1 VAWTEQTLL
10 RVKICGLTSVNDA
23 VACARLGADWIGLNF
38 HPSSPRYVAPEDAA
52 LIAAALP
59 ESVKAV
65 GVFVDRP
72 AAEVASLAVRVGI
85 TVVQLH
91 GDEPPEDLLELRSF
105 QVIRAFRLD
114 RASGWSGV
122 ESYLSRASALGRLPD
137 AVLIDAH
144 VPGQEG
150 GTGVVV
156 ADDVLAAIPPLP
168 RLILAGG
175 LTPENVRERAGRA
188 QPWMVDVASGVEG
201 SPGRKDL
208 ARVEAF
214 IRAARAVVLADP
226 RGSVEPKA

>member
-1 VAWTEQTLL
+1 M
-10 RVKICGLTSVNDA
+10 KICGLTSVNDA

-52 LIAAALP
+52 MIAAALP
-59 ESVKAV
+59 ETVKAV

-72 AAEVASLAVRVGI
+72 AAEVASLAVRLGI

-122 ESYLSRASALGRLPD
+122 EAYLSRAGALGRLPD
-137 AVLIDAH
+137 AVLIDAY

-150 GTGVVV
+150 GTGVLV
-156 ADDVLAAIPPLP
+156 ADEILDVIPRLP

-175 LTPENVRERAGRA
+175 LTPSNVAARALRA
-188 QPWMVDVASGVEG
+188 RPWMVDVASGVE
-201 SPGRKDL
+201 STPGRKDL
-208 ARVEAF
+208 AKVEAF
-214 IRAARAVVLADP
+214 VRAARGMELADP
-226 RGSVEPKA
+226 